1 MMKMVMLVIMLMKMT
16 VTMATHHSSR
26 LHSSSTGAG
35 HPACLSL
42 DLKSHLWIVDC
53 GEGLMN
59 KLMMAGIS
67 KIRC

>member
-1 MMKMVMLVIMLMKMT
+1 MMKMVMLAIMLMKMT

-26 LHSSSTGAG
+26 LHSGSTTS
-35 HPACLSL
+35 HPTGLTL

-53 GEGLMN
+53 GEGLMV

-67 KIRC
+67 KR

>member
-1 MMKMVMLVIMLMKMT
+1 MMKMVMLVIMVIKITVMT
-16 VTMATHHSSR
+16 ATHHSSR
-26 LHSSSTGAG
+26 LHSGSTTS